1 MIHED
6 YGREEVTHVKEA
18 WHQDLRLTVSLV
30 HIEQF
35 QMRSS
40 AHASLDHPEFA
51 DRRAKWTLEFFQL
64 TGLTVKLCGVGQE
77 SNIDKV
83 PAHGGEHPQQRH
95 RVVEGCDT
103 AVCLWESWFST
114 VSEFRT

>member
-77 SNIDKV
+77 SNSDKV